1 MRQQDLSTISNILP
15 FSFLPKEKI
24 ESLLPHFA
32 METHEKEKI
41 LFVQEISRIEHF
53 YIIIKG
59 SAELYFEH
67 EQEKILKGILA
78 EGDTFGGISIL
89 MNNSIS
95 VRTIKLIE
103 ETIFFKLPA
112 SVFLELCNG
121 FEHFKEY
128 FTNTFGKKMLDRSYA
143 GIIAKQISGREN
155 TMPFFNQ
162 PVSSIFRPNILSCTT
177 GNTIRQAAEKMAESR
192 SAYIF
197 VKDEQGAV
205 AGIITDADLRKVAGG
220 RYDSSA
226 GTGEIMS
233 TPLMSVSIDDQ
244 VFEAFLTMIE
254 KDIKHLAVTNKAG
267 EVSGVLTDRNLLAE
281 QGKSPYFLIQEI
293 RNAEKFEQIEH
304 MYDRLPPIMLE
315 PIKNGAKSDNLTRL
329 ITTFSDAI
337 LDKIIQ
343 FSVDRAGLPPCDF
356 AFMVMGSEGRREQ
369 TLKTDQDNAIVYED
383 IVDPEKAKECSAY
396 FSDLAETICNR
407 LDRAGFDFC
416 EGGNMAKNPTWCKPL
431 STWKTY
437 FFDWIHTADPKDL
450 LYSSI
455 FFDFRCA
462 RGEQYL
468 TDELHNYLF
477 KSLEGWAGFFRNLT
491 ENALYFKPPLGF
503 FRNILVESKGE
514 HKDSFDIKRAMMPII
529 DFARIYALKN
539 SIRETNTLL
548 RLFRLYTRHVL
559 TKEEY
564 NDMVQAYHFLMHLR
578 FIRQI
583 TAVTDENGKADNYIN
598 PKNLSRIDQTM
609 LKEIF
614 KRIEKIQQKLSIEI
628 TGVN

>member
-1 MRQQDLSTISNILP
+1 MRQQDLNTIAGIPP
-15 FSFLPKEKI
+15 FSFLPEEKI
-24 ESLLPHFA
+24 ESLASHFT
-32 METHEKEKI
+32 METHEKGKI
-41 LFVQEISRIEHF
+41 LFVQEISKVEHV
-53 YIIIKG
+53 YIILKG
-59 SAELYFEH
+59 SAELSFEH
-67 EQEKILKGILA
+67 EQEKTLKGILA

-89 MNNSIS
+89 MNNSIP
-95 VRTIKLIE
+95 VRTLKLTE
-103 ETIFFKLPA
+103 DAVLFKLPA
-112 SVFLELCNG
+112 SVFLELCSE
-121 FEHFKEY
+121 FTDFKEY

-143 GIIAKQISGREN
+143 GIIAKQIFGRET

-162 PVSSIFRPNILSCTT
+162 PVSAIFRPNILSCSIRD
-177 GNTIRQAAEKMAESR
+177 TIRQAAEKMAKSR
-192 SAYIF
+192 STYIF
-197 VKDEQGAV
+197 VKDETGAV
-205 AGIITDADLRKVAGG
+205 TGIITDADLRRVAGG
-220 RYDSSA
+220 SHDSSA
-226 GTGEIMS
+226 GVKEIMS
-233 TPLMSVSIDDQ
+233 FPLSSVSVDAQ
-244 VFEAFLTMIE
+244 VFEAFLAMIE
-254 KDIKHLAVTNKAG
+254 KDIKHLAVSNKAG
-267 EVSGVLTDRNLLAE
+267 KVTGVLTDRSLLAE
-281 QGKSPYFLIQEI
+281 QGKSPYFLIQKI
-293 RNAEKFEQIEH
+293 KSAEKFEQIENI
-304 MYDRLPPIMLE
+304 YEKLPPIMLE
-315 PIKNGAKSDNLTRL
+315 PIKNGADSENLTRL

-337 LDKIIQ
+337 LDKIIEL
-343 FSVDRAGLPPCDF
+343 SLDRAGPPPCDF

-383 IVDPEKAKECSAY
+383 IDDPEKAKEAGEY

-416 EGGNMAKNPTWCKPL
+416 EGGNMAKNPTWCRPL

-462 RGEQYL
+462 WGDRYL
-468 TDELHNYLF
+468 TDELHDYLF

-548 RLFRLYTRHVL
+548 RLFRLYTRHIL
-559 TKEEY
+559 KKEEY
-564 NDMVQAYHFLMHLR
+564 NDMVRSYKFLMHLR

-583 TAVTDENGKADNYIN
+583 TAITDEKGKADNYIN

-609 LKEIF
+609 VKEIF

-628 TGVN
+628 TGIN

>member
-1 MRQQDLSTISNILP
+1 MRQQDLNTIAKMPP
-15 FSFLPKEKI
+15 FSFIPEERI
-24 ESLLPHFA
+24 QSLFSDFS
-32 METHEKEKI
+32 METHEKGTI
-41 LFVQEISRIEHF
+41 LFVQEISKVEFF
-53 YIIIKG
+53 YIIVKG

-95 VRTIKLIE
+95 VRTMKLIE
-103 ETIFFKLPA
+103 DTVFIKLPA
-112 SVFLELCNG
+112 SVFLELCTE
-121 FEHFKEY
+121 FDYFKEY

-143 GIIAKQISGREN
+143 GIVARQISAQDS
-155 TMPFFNQ
+155 TLPFFNQ
-162 PVSSIFRPNILSCTT
+162 PISSIFRPNILSCTT
-177 GNTIRQAAEKMAESR
+177 GNSIRQAAEKMAVNR
-192 SAYIF
+192 STYIF
-197 VKDEQGAV
+197 VKDETGAV
-205 AGIITDADLRKVAGG
+205 AGIITDADLRRVVGG
-220 RYDSSA
+220 RHDFASGA
-226 GTGEIMS
+226 ADIMS
-233 TPLMSVSIDDQ
+233 TPLLSVPIDAQ

-267 EVSGVLTDRNLLAE
+267 EVTGVLTDRVLLAE
-281 QGKSPYFLIQEI
+281 QGKSPYFIIQEI
-293 RNAEKFEQIEH
+293 RNAEKFEQIENI
-304 MYDRLPPIMLE
+304 YDRLPPIMLE

-343 FSVDRAGLPPCDF
+343 FTVDEKGPPPCDF

-383 IVDPEKAKECSAY
+383 VSDPQKAKECGEY
-396 FSDLAETICNR
+396 FSSLAETICNR

-462 RGEQYL
+462 WGDRYL

-477 KSLEGWAGFFRNLT
+477 KSLEGWSGFFRNLT

-503 FRNILVESKGE
+503 FRNILVQSKGE

-548 RLFRLYTRHVL
+548 RLFRLYTRHVV

-583 TAVTDENGKADNYIN
+583 TAISDEKGKADNYIN

>member
-1 MRQQDLSTISNILP
+1 MRQQDLNTITRIPP
-15 FSFLPKEKI
+15 FSFIPEDAVRSILEHF
-24 ESLLPHFA
+24 SLV
-32 METHEKEKI
+32 THEKGEI
-41 LFVQEISRIEHF
+41 LFVQEISGIEHF
-53 YIIIKG
+53 HIILKG

-67 EQEKILKGILA
+67 QQEKILKGVLA

-89 MNNSIS
+89 MNNSVA
-95 VRTIKLIE
+95 VRTMKLIE
-103 ETIFFKLPA
+103 DTVFFKLP
-112 SVFLELCNG
+112 STVFLDLCDR
-121 FEHFKEY
+121 FDHFREY

-143 GIIAKQISGREN
+143 GIIARQISGREN
-155 TMPFFNQ
+155 TLPFFNQ
-162 PVSSIFRPNILSCTT
+162 PISSIFRPNILSCTFENSIT
-177 GNTIRQAAEKMAESR
+177 VAAGKMAENR
-192 SAYIF
+192 STYIF
-197 VKDEQGAV
+197 VRNKSGRV
-205 AGIITDADLRKVAGG
+205 SGIITDADLRRVVGG
-220 RYDSSA
+220 RYDSSGSA
-226 GTGEIMS
+226 EEIMS
-233 TPLMSVSIDDQ
+233 TPLISVSIDAQ

-254 KDIKHLAVTNKAG
+254 KDIKHLPVTNKAG
-267 EVSGVLTDRNLLAE
+267 EVTGVLTDRNILAE
-281 QGKSPYFLIQEI
+281 QGKSPYFLLQEI
-293 RNAEKFEQIEH
+293 KNAERFEQIENI
-304 MYDRLPPIMLE
+304 YDRLPSIMLE

-337 LDKIIQ
+337 LNKIIE
-343 FSVDRAGLPPCDF
+343 FAVERAGPPPCEF
-356 AFMVMGSEGRREQ
+356 AFMVMGSEGRKEQ

-383 IVDPEKAKECSAY
+383 IFDPALAKECNKY
-396 FSDLAETICNR
+396 FLSLAEDICTR

-437 FFDWIHTADPKDL
+437 FFDWIHTADPRDL

-462 RGEQYL
+462 WGDQHL
-468 TDELHNYLF
+468 TDELHAYLF

-503 FRNILVESKGE
+503 FRNILVQSKGE

-548 RLFRLYTRHVL
+548 RLFRLYTRHIL

-564 NDMVQAYHFLMHLR
+564 NDIVQSYQFLMHLR

-583 TAVTDENGKADNYIN
+583 TAITDEKGKADNYIN

>member
-1 MRQQDLSTISNILP
+1 MRQQDLNAIAKMLP
-15 FSFLPKEKI
+15 FSFLPEERI
-24 ESLLPHFA
+24 QSLFSDFS
-32 METHEKEKI
+32 METHEKGTI
-41 LFVQEISRIEHF
+41 LFVQEISKVEFF
-53 YIIIKG
+53 YIIVKG

-95 VRTIKLIE
+95 VRTMKLIE
-103 ETIFFKLPA
+103 DTVFIKLPA
-112 SVFLELCNG
+112 SVFLELCSE
-121 FEHFKEY
+121 FDYFKEY

-143 GIIAKQISGREN
+143 GIVARQISAQDS
-155 TMPFFNQ
+155 TLPFFNQ
-162 PVSSIFRPNILSCTT
+162 PISSIFRPNILSCAT
-177 GNTIRQAAEKMAESR
+177 GNSIRQAAEKMAENR
-192 SAYIF
+192 STYIF
-197 VKDEQGAV
+197 VKDETGGV
-205 AGIITDADLRKVAGG
+205 AGIITDADLRRVVGG
-220 RYDSSA
+220 RHDSASDVA
-226 GTGEIMS
+226 DIMS
-233 TPLMSVSIDDQ
+233 TPLLSVSIDAQ

-267 EVSGVLTDRNLLAE
+267 EVTGVLTDRVLLAE
-281 QGKSPYFLIQEI
+281 QGKSPYFIIQEI
-293 RNAEKFEQIEH
+293 RNAEKFEQIENI
-304 MYDRLPPIMLE
+304 YDRLPPIMLE

-329 ITTFSDAI
+329 ITTFSDSI

-343 FSVDRAGLPPCDF
+343 FTVDEKGSPPCDF

-383 IVDPEKAKECSAY
+383 VSDPQKAKECGEY
-396 FSDLAETICNR
+396 FSSLAETICNR

-462 RGEQYL
+462 WGDRYL

-477 KSLEGWAGFFRNLT
+477 KSLEGWSGFFRNLT

-503 FRNILVESKGE
+503 FRNILVQSKGE

-548 RLFRLYTRHVL
+548 RLFRLYTRHVV

-583 TAVTDENGKADNYIN
+583 TAITDEKGKADNYIN

>member
-1 MRQQDLSTISNILP
+1 MRQQDLFTIAKILP
-15 FSFLPKEKI
+15 FSFLPEEKI
-24 ESLLPHFA
+24 EDLLPHFT
-32 METHEKEKI
+32 METHEKGKI
-41 LFVQEISRIEHF
+41 LFVQEISRVEHF

-59 SAELYFEH
+59 SAEIFFEH
-67 EQEKILKGILA
+67 EQEKTLRDILA
-78 EGDTFGGISIL
+78 EGDIFGGISIL

-95 VRTIKLIE
+95 LRSMKLIE

-112 SVFLELCNG
+112 SMFLELCNE
-121 FEHFKEY
+121 FEYFKEY
-128 FTNTFGKKMLDRSYA
+128 FTDTFGKNMLDRSYA
-143 GIIAKQISGREN
+143 EIIAKQITSGEN

-162 PVSSIFRPNILSCTT
+162 PVSSIFRPHFLSCSFE
-177 GNTIRQAAEKMAESR
+177 NTIKQAAEKMAESR
-192 SAYIF
+192 SGYIF
-197 VKDEQGAV
+197 VKDGDGSV
-205 AGIITDADLRKVAGG
+205 AGIITDADLRKVACG
-220 RYDSSA
+220 RHDLSTGA
-226 GTGEIMS
+226 GEIMS
-233 TPLMSVSIDDQ
+233 TPLTSVSIDSQ
-244 VFEAFLTMIE
+244 VFEAFLTMLE
-254 KDIKHLAVTNKAG
+254 KDIKHLAVSNKAG
-267 EVSGVLTDRNLLAE
+267 KITGVVTDRVLLAE
-281 QGKSPYFLIQEI
+281 QSKSPYFLIQEI
-293 RNAEKFEQIEH
+293 KNAERFEQIENI
-304 MYDRLPPIMLE
+304 YNRLPPIMLE

-337 LDKIIQ
+337 LDKIIE
-343 FSVDRAGLPPCDF
+343 FAIDDTGTPPCDF

-383 IVDPEKAKECSAY
+383 ISDPQKAKECGEY
-396 FSDLAETICNR
+396 FSSLAETICNR

-462 RGEQYL
+462 WGDRYL

-477 KSLEGWAGFFRNLT
+477 SSLEGWAGFFRNLT

-548 RLFRLYTRHVL
+548 RLFRLYTRHIL
-559 TKEEY
+559 KKEEY
-564 NDMVQAYHFLMHLR
+564 NDMVQSYRFLMHLR

-583 TAVTDENGKADNYIN
+583 TAITDEKGKADNYIN